1 MYERNHNFV
10 CDQSVTRMARGKH
23 VTESSPLGVPTK
35 RSKGLLKTEEAFLQD
50 VNKSVMTEEE
60 RTRAE

>member
-1 MYERNHNFV
+1 
-10 CDQSVTRMARGKH
+10 MARGKH
-23 VTESSPLGVPTK
+23 VTEFLPLGVPTK